1 MFDFSNWLGPKAQW
15 IDFCD
20 FTTDE
25 DFLMYS
31 YNPWGIN
38 KDTGDTTVLWFFDK
52 ISNRAA
58 STMSRRPIATANN
71 FYRDCLT
78 LDDSTLNLIIDAR
91 FTHFLSIIGSFMSLF
106 NVSLAD
112 FIPVMGADTDIGKE
126 TVTDSPL
133 FDGKATNEQ
142 GTYPEEDV
150 QDYY

>member
-1 MFDFSNWLGPKAQW
+1 
-15 IDFCD
+15 
-20 FTTDE
+20 
-25 DFLMYS
+25 MYS

-78 LDDSTLNLIIDAR
+78 LDDSTLNLIIDPR

-133 FDGKATNEQ
+133 IDGKATNER

>member
-1 MFDFSNWLGPKAQW
+1 MFDYSNWLGPKAQW

-31 YNPWGIN
+31 YNPWGFN
-38 KDTGDTTVLWFFDK
+38 KDTGDMTVLWFFDK
-52 ISNRAA
+52 ISTRAA

-78 LDDSTLNLIIDAR
+78 LDDSTLSLYLDHR
-91 FTHFLSIIGSFMSLF
+91 FTHFLSIIGSFLNLF

-112 FIPVMGADTDIGKE
+112 FIPVMSADTDIGKE

-133 FDGKATNEQ
+133 IDGKASNEEAI
-142 GTYPEEDV
+142 YSEEDV